1 MKIIRMAVIGL
12 IFGDFTIVASAQQV
26 AAPGSFTFQG
36 GSPAQSGSQG
46 QPTTSPF
53 TFKGAIQSSGPAPDG
68 SQIPQTTGPFTF
80 QGTNA
85 YPQISASAPSTNN
98 PGLAGQD
105 GRLTSL
111 SPSSFVFEE
120 GIYRPLAVPNFIPL
134 VTPGMPA
141 AFNLQA
147 KIGETFEY
155 DDNPLLTTATASAL
169 IGSITAPE
177 FLVSGGSP
185 DANLSLD
192 TTLDINE
199 FNLAGYSSQDLHSK
213 FNATIDRQRLLA
225 SLKATLDYD
234 TTRTSEL
241 NLSGINLVGIRH
253 TGFTISPEIGFRISP
268 IDQFVLDGS
277 LNEND
282 YANTVIYTDFRTY
295 TVRPTY
301 VHSFDPNNSIAA
313 FVGLQKYETLTGVAS
328 SIESIMPGL
337 GWNSQITPRLTGSVS
352 AGLNQSRASVGGV
365 SSPTSNGYTYN
376 VNFIY
381 GLAESLDHITAT
393 LSHNLTPVSSGIEV
407 TQTSVELSE
416 KHQFTPRFSANISLL
431 YQTNQLPNAG
441 SGEQKTYLSGAAEID
456 YTLTRSLTFSGTFR
470 YRHRDFFVSRQV
482 AASNALLFSI
492 VFSPN
497 AFTLGL

>member
-1 MKIIRMAVIGL
+1 MAVIGL

-26 AAPGSFTFQG
+26 AAPGSFIFQG
-36 GSPAQSGSQG
+36 GSPAQDGSQG

-53 TFKGAIQSSGPAPDG
+53 TFKGATQSGGPAPNG
-68 SQIPQTTGPFTF
+68 SQIPQTTSPFTF

-85 YPQISASAPSTNN
+85 FPQISASAPSTNN

-199 FNLAGYSSQDLHSK
+199 FNLMGFSSQDIHSK
-213 FNATIDRQRLLA
+213 FNSSIDQDRLLA
-225 SLKATLDYD
+225 SLKATFDYD

-241 NLSGINLVGIRH
+241 DLSGINHVGIRH
-253 TGFTISPEIGFRISP
+253 TGLTISPEVGYRISP

-282 YANTVIYTDFRTY
+282 YANTVIYTEFRTY

-301 VHSFDPNNSIAA
+301 IHSFDPNNSIAI
-313 FVGLQKYETLTGVAS
+313 FVGAQKYETLSGVPI
-328 SIESIMPGL
+328 SIESVMPGL
-337 GWNSQITPRLTGSVS
+337 GWNTQITPRLTGSIS
-352 AGLNQSRASVGGV
+352 AGLDESRTRVLGV
-365 SSPTSNGYTYN
+365 SSPISNGYTYD
-376 VNFIY
+376 VRFTY
-381 GLAESLDHITAT
+381 GLAEALDHVTAS
-393 LSHNLTPVSSGIEV
+393 LSHNLTPVSSGIEI
-407 TQTSVELSE
+407 TQTSVGLSG

-431 YQTNQLPNAG
+431 YQTNQQPNAG
-441 SGEQKTYLSGAAEID
+441 SGVQKTYLSGAAEID
-456 YTLTRSLTFSGTFR
+456 YALTRSLTLSGTFR
-470 YRHRDFFVSRQV
+470 YRHRDFFVSRQA
-482 AASNALLFSI
+482 AASNAVLFSI